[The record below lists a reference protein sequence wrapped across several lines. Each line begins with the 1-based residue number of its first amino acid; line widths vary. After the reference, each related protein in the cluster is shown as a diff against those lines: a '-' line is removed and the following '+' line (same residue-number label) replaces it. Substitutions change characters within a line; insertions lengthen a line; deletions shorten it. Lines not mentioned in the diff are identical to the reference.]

1 MSFIARLLSREGKP
15 IYESWLGLSPRS
27 MSWSA
32 LGGCDEAELEP
43 KGSSSLEDWKGF
55 LGNPIEIYDALGRL
69 HWWGWLE
76 ALSQNLPGMQT
87 TYDLAKMAN
96 RVAVAYAPLEAG
108 NALDSGMQTSWA
120 DDLESQALY
129 GVKERLLRGGALTLE
144 QAEHWRDIELHRW
157 RMPALKAT
165 PSAKKA
171 EEAIRLRCKGWIHRL
186 DWRVWQRE
194 SGVVGNVAMQHGVQ
208 AVGSDSQTAQ
218 IAQSFKIRRD
228 VLLSSIDLRL
238 RKQGTP
244 SDQLR
249 VDIRADNNGSPASGN
264 LASCSMDT
272 SAMSNEAY
280 AWVRGVFPAQVSL
293 RAGNSYWFVL
303 SRTGAVDA
311 ENHYLMAV
319 DENLHFEDGRMLIFR
334 PFAQDWVP
342 RQPEADAL
350 FKLTLLSRV
359 EDELNAMLA
368 LAGDILNGFALETT
382 IGLRLPLS
390 ATMGMPL
397 LKALKSILAL
407 GSVNRDI
414 LLMDLGADRFLRIY
428 GAPQSSELAFWM
440 DDQGEL
446 IDRMGQKLK
455 SLNDAIGKRVG
466 GFQGQSFLL
475 KNARLDVES
484 GRFVLK
490 SF

>member
-1 MSFIARLLSREGKP
+1 
-15 IYESWLGLSPRS
+15 
-27 MSWSA
+27 
-32 LGGCDEAELEP
+32 
-43 KGSSSLEDWKGF
+43 
-55 LGNPIEIYDALGRL
+55 
-69 HWWGWLE
+69 
-76 ALSQNLPGMQT
+76 
-87 TYDLAKMAN
+87 
-96 RVAVAYAPLEAG
+96 
-108 NALDSGMQTSWA
+108 
-120 DDLESQALY
+120 
-129 GVKERLLRGGALTLE
+129 
-144 QAEHWRDIELHRW
+144 
-157 RMPALKAT
+157 
-165 PSAKKA
+165 
-171 EEAIRLRCKGWIHRL
+171 
-186 DWRVWQRE
+186 
-194 SGVVGNVAMQHGVQ
+194 
-208 AVGSDSQTAQ
+208 
-218 IAQSFKIRRD
+218 
-228 VLLSSIDLRL
+228 
-238 RKQGTP
+238 
-244 SDQLR
+244 
-249 VDIRADNNGSPASGN
+249 
-264 LASCSMDT
+264 
-272 SAMSNEAY
+272 
-280 AWVRGVFPAQVSL
+280 
-293 RAGNSYWFVL
+293 
-303 SRTGAVDA
+303 
-311 ENHYLMAV
+311 
-319 DENLHFEDGRMLIFR
+319 MLIFR

-407 GSVNRDI
+407 GSVNRNI

-455 SLNDAIGKRVG
+455 ALNDAIGKRVG

>member
-1 MSFIARLLSREGKP
+1 M
-15 IYESWLGLSPRS
+15 
-27 MSWSA
+27 
-32 LGGCDEAELEP
+32 
-43 KGSSSLEDWKGF
+43 
-55 LGNPIEIYDALGRL
+55 
-69 HWWGWLE
+69 
-76 ALSQNLPGMQT
+76 
-87 TYDLAKMAN
+87 
-96 RVAVAYAPLEAG
+96 V
-108 NALDSGMQTSWA
+108 
-120 DDLESQALY
+120 
-129 GVKERLLRGGALTLE
+129 
-144 QAEHWRDIELHRW
+144 
-157 RMPALKAT
+157 
-165 PSAKKA
+165 
-171 EEAIRLRCKGWIHRL
+171 
-186 DWRVWQRE
+186 
-194 SGVVGNVAMQHGVQ
+194 
-208 AVGSDSQTAQ
+208 
-218 IAQSFKIRRD
+218 
-228 VLLSSIDLRL
+228 
-238 RKQGTP
+238 
-244 SDQLR
+244 
-249 VDIRADNNGSPASGN
+249 
-264 LASCSMDT
+264 
-272 SAMSNEAY
+272 
-280 AWVRGVFPAQVSL
+280 
-293 RAGNSYWFVL
+293 
-303 SRTGAVDA
+303 
-311 ENHYLMAV
+311 
-319 DENLHFEDGRMLIFR
+319 IFR
-334 PFAQDWVP
+334 PLAQDWVP

-407 GSVNRDI
+407 GSVNRNI